1 MLLIVSNYTL
11 ISYMKMHYQ
20 EMATISTDEFFL
32 DFLKSKYLKPIDE
45 RLRGNIEWSSD
56 NILR

>member
-32 DFLKSKYLKPIDE
+32 DFLKSKYLKSIDE